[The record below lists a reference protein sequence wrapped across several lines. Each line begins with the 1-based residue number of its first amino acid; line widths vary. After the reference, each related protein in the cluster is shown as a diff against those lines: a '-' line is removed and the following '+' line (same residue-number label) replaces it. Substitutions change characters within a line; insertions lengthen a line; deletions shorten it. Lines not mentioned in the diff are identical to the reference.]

1 VEKLAKAGFTQLKQM
16 FAETN
21 DHDHV
26 VKWAADSI
34 KPNDM
39 QSWYLRNYK
48 QNPAIHTK
56 ANQEKIAHFSGMHGL
71 SEDIKN
77 VKLDK
82 NDTLESGLAKYDQ
95 AEKKWQSSSGS
106 RFTAPEGKKI
116 VDLGNNMGWYN
127 LKKPTSDEEASCM
140 GHCGNYGNPHEKDQI
155 FSLRKE
161 VKVGNK
167 TYHEPM
173 STAIYNKGWLG
184 EMKGRANSRPGAKFH
199 EHYAALLKHPKIKGL
214 IGAGHKPHENF
225 HFDDL
230 SPELQQQVKTANP
243 KMVDLRSN
251 AWDTATKHKAT
262 ASVPKIEKYQSTV
275 KDIHRSTELKDQL
288 DQGHPMDALDP
299 NDLRLVV
306 DHPAFQKG
314 HLDKLV
320 KGLADQ
326 KGIKDV
332 YSKLQAYGAI
342 ERSPHLNDQ
351 HIDHLIDSD
360 ETANTAQLLR
370 KKLNQSHVD
379 NIVQKA
385 PAMAAEQLKDHR
397 LLNQSHITHIVKEYP
412 GRAALYL
419 NNHPLLNATHIDQI
433 AQKAPHAAA
442 VHLKDHPLLNA
453 SHIDHIVR
461 QEPREAAKHLKDH
474 PLLNASHIDRIA
486 QDEPF
491 AAARHLTDHPVF
503 NASHIDRIVQQ
514 DPASA
519 AANLKDHPLFNQS
532 HLDQIVQGNSGAA
545 AVHLKDH
552 PLLNASHIDRIV
564 QKEPGTAA
572 YHLNNHPLFNASHI
586 TQLAQ
591 KDPNAAA
598 LYLNNHR
605 LFNQSHI
612 DHIVQEHPNAALE
625 YLRKHPLLNVSHIT
639 HIAQKEPGAAAQYLN
654 DHPLFN
660 ASHIDHIVQQDPYRA
675 AGFLNDH
682 PLFNQSHIT
691 HIVQE
696 APHIAAEYLKDHPLL
711 NQSHIDHMVQEA
723 PFRAAAYLK
732 DHPLLNQS
740 HIDHIVQEAPHIAA
754 EYLKDHPL
762 FAEAMR
768 RAKAKKV
775 QKPEATAPLTKSEKN
790 LKSVVQKLKRKA
802 TPQTPDTAFEAQ
814 TARKN
819 LLSSIASKL
828 KKIPAGPT

>member
-16 FAETN
+16 FADSD

-48 QNPAIHTK
+48 QNPAIHTTE
-56 ANQEKIAHFSGMHGL
+56 NQEKIAHFSGMHGL

-116 VDLGNNMGWYN
+116 VELGNGMGWYD
-127 LKKPTSDEEASCM
+127 LKKPVSSEEANCM
-140 GHCGNYGNPHEKDQI
+140 GHCGNSGNPHEKDQI

-184 EMKGRANSRPGAKFH
+184 EMKGRANSRPGEKFH

-214 IGAGHKPHENF
+214 IGAGHKPQENF

-243 KMVDLRSN
+243 AMVDLRSN
-251 AWDTATKHKAT
+251 AWDTATKYKAT
-262 ASVPKIEKYQSTV
+262 ASVPKIKKYQHTV

-288 DQGHPMDALDP
+288 DQGHPMDALKSS
-299 NDLRLVV
+299 DLRLVV

-320 KGLADQ
+320 KGIANQ

-360 ETANTAQLLR
+360 EIANTAQLLR

-379 NIVQKA
+379 SIVQKA
-385 PAMAAEQLKDHR
+385 PVMAAKQLKDHR
-397 LLNQSHITHIVKEYP
+397 LLNQSHV
-412 GRAALYL
+412 
-419 NNHPLLNATHIDQI
+419 
-433 AQKAPHAAA
+433 
-442 VHLKDHPLLNA
+442 
-453 SHIDHIVR
+453 
-461 QEPREAAKHLKDH
+461 
-474 PLLNASHIDRIA
+474 
-486 QDEPF
+486 
-491 AAARHLTDHPVF
+491 
-503 NASHIDRIVQQ
+503 
-514 DPASA
+514 
-519 AANLKDHPLFNQS
+519 
-532 HLDQIVQGNSGAA
+532 
-545 AVHLKDH
+545 
-552 PLLNASHIDRIV
+552 
-564 QKEPGTAA
+564 
-572 YHLNNHPLFNASHI
+572 
-586 TQLAQ
+586 
-591 KDPNAAA
+591 
-598 LYLNNHR
+598 
-605 LFNQSHI
+605 
-612 DHIVQEHPNAALE
+612 DHIVQKAPGMAAE
-625 YLRKHPLLNVSHIT
+625 
-639 HIAQKEPGAAAQYLN
+639 YLN

-660 ASHIDHIVQQDPYRA
+660 ASHIDHIAQKYPSKA
-675 AGFLNDH
+675 AGYLNDH
-682 PLFNQSHIT
+682 PLFNQSHLD

-696 APHIAAEYLKDHPLL
+696 YPNAAEYLKDHPLFNQSHVDSIVQTDPGMAAEQL
-711 NQSHIDHMVQEA
+711 KDHRLFNQSHIDRIAQES
-723 PFRAAAYLK
+723 PYSAAEQLK

-740 HIDHIVQEAPHIAA
+740 HIDHIVQENPRVAAQYLNKHLLLNQSHI
-754 EYLKDHPL
+754 DHI
-762 FAEAMR
+762 
-768 RAKAKKV
+768 V
-775 QKPEATAPLTKSEKN
+775 QQDP
-790 LKSVVQKLKRKA
+790 R
-802 TPQTPDTAFEAQ
+802 
-814 TARKN
+814 
-819 LLSSIASKL
+819 
-828 KKIPAGPT
+828 

>member
-1 VEKLAKAGFTQLKQM
+1 VEKLAKAGFKQLKQM
-16 FAETN
+16 FADSD

-48 QNPAIHTK
+48 QNPTIHTK
-56 ANQEKIAHFSGMHGL
+56 ANQEKIAHFSGMHGI
-71 SEDIKN
+71 SDDIKN

-106 RFTAPEGKKI
+106 RFTDPEGKKI

-379 NIVQKA
+379 RIVQKA

-397 LLNQSHITHIVKEYP
+397 LFNANHLDHIVQQEP
-412 GRAALYL
+412 RAAALYL

-433 AQKAPHAAA
+433 VQENPYAAVKYLKDHPLLNANHITHLVQKEPRSVALYLNDHPLFNASHIDQIVQENPYAAVKYLKDHPLFNANHLDHIVQQEPRAAAIHLKDHPLLNQSHVDHIVQEAPHRAAEYLKDHPLLNAKHIDHLVQGAPFLAARALKDHPLFNASHIYPAIQENPSEALDYFKDHPLLNANHITHLVQKEPVRAARQLKGHPLLNAKHIDHLVQGAPAIAAEYLNNHPLLNASHIDHIVQEAPRAAA
-442 VHLKDHPLLNA
+442 IHLKDHPLFNASHIDQIVQKSPHYAAAYLKDHPLLNASHITHIVKKEPFEAVRELKDHPLLNA
-453 SHIDHIVR
+453 SHIDHLVQ
-461 QEPREAAKHLKDH
+461 QEPHTAAK
-474 PLLNASHIDRIA
+474 
-486 QDEPF
+486 
-491 AAARHLTDHPVF
+491 
-503 NASHIDRIVQQ
+503 
-514 DPASA
+514 
-519 AANLKDHPLFNQS
+519 
-532 HLDQIVQGNSGAA
+532 
-545 AVHLKDH
+545 
-552 PLLNASHIDRIV
+552 
-564 QKEPGTAA
+564 
-572 YHLNNHPLFNASHI
+572 
-586 TQLAQ
+586 
-591 KDPNAAA
+591 
-598 LYLNNHR
+598 
-605 LFNQSHI
+605 
-612 DHIVQEHPNAALE
+612 
-625 YLRKHPLLNVSHIT
+625 
-639 HIAQKEPGAAAQYLN
+639 
-654 DHPLFN
+654 
-660 ASHIDHIVQQDPYRA
+660 
-675 AGFLNDH
+675 
-682 PLFNQSHIT
+682 
-691 HIVQE
+691 
-696 APHIAAEYLKDHPLL
+696 YLKDHPL
-711 NQSHIDHMVQEA
+711 
-723 PFRAAAYLK
+723 Y
-732 DHPLLNQS
+732 
-740 HIDHIVQEAPHIAA
+740 
-754 EYLKDHPL
+754 
-762 FAEAMR
+762 AEAVR
-768 RAKAKKV
+768 RAEAKKV
-775 QKPEATAPLTKSEKN
+775 QKSEATAPLTKSEKT
-790 LKSVVQKLKRKA
+790 LKSVVQKLKRKV
-802 TPQTPDTAFEAQ
+802 TPQKPDTALEAQ

-828 KKIPAGPT
+828 KKLPDA